1 MIDAK
6 ENRDFATADIPGAF
20 LQTDDASGSTHLKME
35 GIMVDILL
43 DIDKDGY
50 KPFVVKKRQWQAL
63 HVCRV
68 SESNIWNTKCSTII
82 LDQAKR

>member
-1 MIDAK
+1 
-6 ENRDFATADIPGAF
+6 
-20 LQTDDASGSTHLKME
+20 
-35 GIMVDILL
+35 MVDILL
-43 DIDKDGY
+43 EIDKDGY

-82 LDQAKR
+82 LDQAKRCPDSVGVLSQPLRLVCNEQDGEWKAVYYTVAFG